1 MGLGVSA
8 TVVDA
13 RGDFK
18 AGFRMDGVGWFT
30 ADVCRGKAFA
40 SANFGVPTTDLAE
53 LAGNPVFQSLVAMQ
67 GGRMV
72 LGKGAVPIKKG
83 DDVIG
88 AIGVSGATAQEDED
102 IAIVGARA
110 I

>member
-1 MGLGVSA
+1 
-8 TVVDA
+8 
-13 RGDFK
+13 
-18 AGFRMDGVGWFT
+18 
-30 ADVCRGKAFA
+30 
-40 SANFGVPTTDLAE
+40 
-53 LAGNPVFQSLVAMQ
+53 
-67 GGRMV
+67 MV

-88 AIGVSGATAQEDED
+88 AIGVSGGTAQEDED